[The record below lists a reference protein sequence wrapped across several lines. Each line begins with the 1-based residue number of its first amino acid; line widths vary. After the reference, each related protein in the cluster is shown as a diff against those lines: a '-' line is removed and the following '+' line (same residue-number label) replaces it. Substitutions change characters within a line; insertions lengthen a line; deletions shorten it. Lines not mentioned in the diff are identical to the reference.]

1 MHSRSIVGFVRSVS
15 SDRLNGVSVIGRQL
29 PPGGGSNRS
38 DVAGWPKELSV
49 PTSFHRS
56 AGELGLKHSQGSI
69 RKVFWMVKQT
79 EDHKRNLD
87 TYLLSS
93 YPGQMSRRTEWS
105 HVKAQI
111 PSKRAFHP
119 RRAAGDARRLR
130 HSSFGRR
137 ENSTLWLQPAPIRR
151 VQAASVCRM
160 KKTDGEELTDW
171 KTMVR
176 T

>member
-38 DVAGWPKELSV
+38 EVAGWPKELSV

-56 AGELGLKHSQGSI
+56 AGELG
-69 RKVFWMVKQT
+69 
-79 EDHKRNLD
+79 
-87 TYLLSS
+87 LLSS

>member
-56 AGELGLKHSQGSI
+56 AGELGL
-69 RKVFWMVKQT
+69 
-79 EDHKRNLD
+79 
-87 TYLLSS
+87 LSS

-137 ENSTLWLQPAPIRR
+137 ENSTLWPKRKKVYNCLENVLKWQCTIRYLLR
-151 VQAASVCRM
+151 IKLFAA
-160 KKTDGEELTDW
+160 
-171 KTMVR
+171 
-176 T
+176 